1 MTSLNNIKPPISVVM
16 PVFNGEK
23 YIDEAIRSILD
34 QTFTD
39 FEFIIID
46 DCSTDRTAEKVLQH
60 KDTRIQFLRNDK
72 NVGNYPA
79 RNRGY
84 EIARGKYICV
94 MDADDISDRDRLRIQ
109 FQFMEFNEEVG
120 ICGSFI
126 KNIPS
131 GIVPRFITDY
141 ELLKVAFLSNNFCS
155 HPSLI
160 LRKEFMERDK
170 LKYNAE
176 FRYSADF
183 DLCVQG
189 LKHFKICNI
198 PDVLLKY
205 RRHPEQISWEKAR
218 EQEYFAD
225 IIRINQ
231 LEEIFGFNT
240 EEIPILLH
248 LKLMKRLPV
257 SVRYKYKAEQW
268 IEALLNRNRL
278 IGYYQDTILKQF
290 LFNTLN
296 LCLNQNLVNIRI
308 QKETVN

>member
-1 MTSLNNIKPPISVVM
+1 M

-23 YIDEAIRSILD
+23 YVDEAIRSILN

-46 DCSTDRTAEKVLQH
+46 DCSTDRTAEIVLLY
-60 KDTRIQFLRNDK
+60 KDPRILLLRNDK
-72 NVGNYPA
+72 NEGNYPA
-79 RNRGY
+79 RNRGN
-84 EIARGKYICV
+84 EIAGGKYICV
-94 MDADDISDRDRLRIQ
+94 MDADDISDRERLKIQ
-109 FQFMEFNEEVG
+109 FQFMEINPQVG

-131 GIVPRFITDY
+131 GIIPRFITDP

-160 LRKEFMERDK
+160 LRKEFMERFN
-170 LKYNAE
+170 LRYNEE

-183 DLCVQG
+183 DLCARG

-198 PDVLLKY
+198 PEILLQY

-248 LKLMKRLPV
+248 LKLMKKRPV
-257 SVRYKYKAEQW
+257 SFRYKNKAEHW
-268 IEALLNRNRL
+268 IEEILRRNRL
-278 IGYYQDTILKQF
+278 NGYYQDIILKQF
-290 LFNTLN
+290 LINALN
-296 LCLNQNLVNIRI
+296 ICLSQNPVNVKIH
-308 QKETVN
+308 KETVN